1 MKMTNFDA
9 FNRCISNSSYLDLE
23 ELSKI
28 QEYEE
33 RFMKFLRYVEILN
46 ESDERKVE
54 AKKLIDRIFDLEK
67 FKGLQNTSLQVY
79 DNESMIY
86 EEEVI
91 IEEGGAHVVQMA
103 LLIQT
108 HPGRD
113 KFKTINPQEFF

>member
-33 RFMKFLRYVEILN
+33 RFMKFLRYIEILN